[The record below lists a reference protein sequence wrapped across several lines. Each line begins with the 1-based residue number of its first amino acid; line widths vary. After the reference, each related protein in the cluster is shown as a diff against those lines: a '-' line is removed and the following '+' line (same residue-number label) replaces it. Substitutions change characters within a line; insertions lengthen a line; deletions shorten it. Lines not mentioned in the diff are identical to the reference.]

1 MIDETLTMIP
11 APRSAPDTV
20 WEAVRDDYLAGMSAV
35 DCCRA
40 HGVGRTALRDRAAR
54 EGWRRRDQVWLPARL
69 EAGDPGVTLEEQIG
83 GDLDKVDYA
92 ELSGVA
98 VKRMMRAVLRG
109 DAAAALRWRRVELVM
124 DAKQAEVDAFL
135 ARDDT
140 SVRNRREQVEL
151 DDYLRD
157 RAEAQGWTAPDP
169 DSPDS
174 PDSVFESGS
183 EPWAPASPDL

>member
-1 MIDETLTMIP
+1 MPEDRTTIP
-11 APRSAPDTV
+11 APRSAPDAV
-20 WEAVRDDYLAGMSAV
+20 WEAVRDDYLAGTSAV
-35 DCCRA
+35 DCCRT

-69 EAGDPGVTLEEQIG
+69 DPGDPGVALEERIG
-83 GDLDKVDYA
+83 GDLDQIDYA

-98 VKRMMRAVLRG
+98 VQRMMRAVLRG

-135 ARDDT
+135 ALDDA
-140 SVRNRREQVEL
+140 SVRNRREQIEL
-151 DDYLRD
+151 EDWLRD
-157 RAEAQGWTAPDP
+157 RAEAQGWIAPDP

-183 EPWAPASPDL
+183 QPRPPAPTDP